1 MSSPVRNRSPRGIR
15 GATLAAVVVT
25 AAAAPFAAGC
35 KHDTTLE
42 PAAATVTSATV
53 ESDSPPA
60 ELSKTAKLASIAM
73 QTNVYAKPSDTSRK
87 VGYLR
92 LGAIVARS
100 DKAYGV
106 EGCPGGWY
114 GVAPRGYVC
123 VGKNAT
129 LETDSPI
136 VRAAS
141 VRPNAN
147 EPLPYSYGFIRAVAP
162 LYLRLPSKEEQLATE
177 FKLADHLGWW
187 GRKGKEANRADH
199 LGANDL
205 AHELLPDA
213 PVLPPSD
220 TLPDGVL
227 LGGKGE
233 ADPPPFWLET
243 GSRKIPNVSGFEVPG
258 ASIFAN
264 RVRRHT
270 GIAFVNAFG
279 SGPQWG
285 DRRFALTV
293 DMRLIPVDKVK
304 PETAS
309 AFHGVEL
316 KEGGVT
322 LPVAFA
328 KPCNPNAKGTPRPC
342 VHTYRD
348 QEGIL
353 TKTTDVLATRGF
365 LQLTGV
371 QRKSKA
377 SRFLEVK
384 GGAWVRSSD
393 VGVAIIPEEWPQAA
407 QRGEKWVDVS
417 IEDQTLVLWD
427 GKKPVFVT
435 VVSTGQDGLEDPK
448 KTKSTPRGTFR
459 IKSKHITATMDSN
472 GRSAQSGGAAPE
484 SGESG
489 SPTDDDKHA
498 GSFELRDVPYVQ
510 YFQDGYALHSAYWH
524 DHFGTARSHGCIN
537 LAPIDALRV
546 FRFTEPPVPEGW
558 HGTNVDSGKGTSVVI
573 HR

>member
-1 MSSPVRNRSPRGIR
+1 MTTRGIR
-15 GATLAAVVVT
+15 IQGALRVPAVLAVIAM
-25 AAAAPFAAGC
+25 AGC
-35 KHDTTLE
+35 KRDGTD
-42 PAAATVTSATV
+42 PSAATITSAAV
-53 ESDSPPA
+53 EPEGPVA
-60 ELSKTAKLASIAM
+60 EISKTAKLAAIAM
-73 QTNVYAKPSDTSRK
+73 QTNVYVKPNDTSK
-87 VGYLR
+87 KIGYLR

-100 DKAYGV
+100 DKTYGS

-114 GVAPRGYVC
+114 GVAPRGFVC
-123 VGKNAT
+123 IGKTAA
-129 LETDSPI
+129 LEIDSPI

-141 VRPNAN
+141 VRPDTSK
-147 EPLPYSYGFIRAVAP
+147 PLPYAYGFIRAVAP
-162 LYLRLPSKEEQLATE
+162 MYLRLPSKEEALVTE
-177 FKLADHLGWW
+177 FKLGEHLGWW
-187 GRKGKEANRADH
+187 NRKGKDANRADH
-199 LGANDL
+199 VGANDL
-205 AHELLPDA
+205 AHEIIPDA
-213 PVLPPSD
+213 PTQAPSD
-220 TLPDGVL
+220 TLPDGIL
-227 LGGKGE
+227 LGGRSE

-243 GSRKIPNVSGFEVPG
+243 GTRKIPNVSGFDVPT

-270 GIAFVNAFG
+270 GIAFVGAFAT
-279 SGPQWG
+279 GPQWA

-293 DMRLIPVDKVK
+293 DMRLIPIDKVK
-304 PETAS
+304 PEPAS

-316 KEGGVT
+316 KEGAVT

-328 KPCNPNAKGTPRPC
+328 RPCNANAKGTPRPC

-348 QEGIL
+348 DEGTL
-353 TKTTDVLATRGF
+353 KKTADVLATRGF
-365 LQLTGV
+365 MQLTGV
-371 QRKSKA
+371 QRKSKGG
-377 SRFLEVK
+377 RFLETK
-384 GGAWVRSSD
+384 SGSWVRSSD
-393 VGVAIIPEEWPQAA
+393 VGVAVVPEEWPQAA
-407 QRGEKWVDVS
+407 QKGEKWVDIS

-427 GKKPVFVT
+427 GKKPVFAT
-435 VVSTGQDGLEDPK
+435 VVSTGQDGMEDPK

-489 SPTDDDKHA
+489 SPTEDDKHA

-524 DHFGTARSHGCIN
+524 DHFGLARSHGCIN

-546 FRFTEPPVPEGW
+546 FRFTDPPVPEGW
-558 HGTNVDSGKGTSVVI
+558 HGTSVENAKGTSLVI